1 MSQGLFLLLAG
12 LAVGVVATGCGR
24 EPRAATHDARTKAE
38 LQTLAQRRV
47 FFGHQ
52 SVGVNV
58 MEGLSRLATQNGVPL
73 QIAEVQAKAG
83 VPAATFGHTFVAEN
97 GDPRRKLKSF
107 EEAFESGAAAQ
118 AELALVKFCY
128 VDFGVDTD
136 AAALFADYQAS
147 MARLRARHPDVTF
160 VHVTVPINGLATD
173 LKSRVKRLLGR
184 PSWELAANARRDD
197 FNNLLRQVYQGKE
210 PIFDLARVEAE
221 RPDGTLE
228 TADFQGRAVPVL
240 RGGYTHDGGHLNAEG
255 QERAA
260 RELVSVLA
268 AAPIARTARAEN
280 E

>member
-1 MSQGLFLLLAG
+1 MSQVLYLVLAG
-12 LAVGVVATGCGR
+12 LVVGVVATGCGR
-24 EPRAATHDARTKAE
+24 EPHAVADDAQTKAE
-38 LQTLAQRRV
+38 LQTVAQRRV

-52 SVGVNV
+52 SVGLNI
-58 MEGLSRLATQNGVPL
+58 MEGLSRLATRNGVPL
-73 QIAEVQAKAG
+73 QIAEAKEG
-83 VPAATFGHTFVAEN
+83 VPDATFGHAFVAEN

-107 EEAFESGAAAQ
+107 EEAFETGAAAQ

-147 MARLRARHPDVTF
+147 MARLRARNPDVTF

-197 FNNLLRQVYQGKE
+197 FNNLLRQAYQGKE

-240 RGGYTHDGGHLNAEG
+240 RASYTHDGGHLNAEG

-260 RELVSVLA
+260 RALVSVLA
-268 AAPIARTARAEN
+268 AAPIASTARAAN